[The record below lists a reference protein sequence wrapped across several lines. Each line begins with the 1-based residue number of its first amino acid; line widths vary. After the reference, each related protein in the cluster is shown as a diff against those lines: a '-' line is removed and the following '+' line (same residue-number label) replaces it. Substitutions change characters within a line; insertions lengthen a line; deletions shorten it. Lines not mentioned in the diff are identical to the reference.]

1 MESNIGQ
8 VHLPLPSQDDLKLYA
23 SALRYTIFP
32 SDVITVKTR
41 GNCIKHSRA
50 SDVVKYHTG
59 SSSNSTLRPQL
70 DISGLFYIIPP
81 SDVNI
86 KTRKN

>member
-1 MESNIGQ
+1 MESYICQ

-50 SDVVKYHTG
+50 SGVVKYHTG

-70 DISGLFYIIPP
+70 DISSLFYIIPP

>member
-1 MESNIGQ
+1 MESYIGQ

-70 DISGLFYIIPP
+70 DISSLFYIIPP

>member
-59 SSSNSTLRPQL
+59 SSSNSSLRPQL

>member
-1 MESNIGQ
+1 MESYIGQ

-59 SSSNSTLRPQL
+59 SSSNSTLRQQL

>member
-59 SSSNSTLRPQL
+59 SSSNSTLRQQL

>member
-1 MESNIGQ
+1 MESYIGQ

-41 GNCIKHSRA
+41 GNCIKHSRV

-59 SSSNSTLRPQL
+59 SHSTLRSQL
-70 DISGLFYIIPP
+70 DISSLFYIIPP

>member
-1 MESNIGQ
+1 MESYIGQ

-59 SSSNSTLRPQL
+59 SSSQL
-70 DISGLFYIIPP
+70 DISSLFYIIPP
-81 SDVNI
+81 SDVNTGI

>member
-1 MESNIGQ
+1 MAGLNNKNMADFLETFQ
-8 VHLPLPSQDDLKLYA
+8 YEL
-23 SALRYTIFP
+23 
-32 SDVITVKTR
+32 VITVKTR

-59 SSSNSTLRPQL
+59 SSSQL
-70 DISGLFYIIPP
+70 DISSLFYIIPP

>member
-1 MESNIGQ
+1 METNIGQ

>member
-8 VHLPLPSQDDLKLYA
+8 VHLPLPSQDDLKLYV

-70 DISGLFYIIPP
+70 DISSLFYIIPP

>member
-8 VHLPLPSQDDLKLYA
+8 VHLPLPSQDDLKLYVSA
-23 SALRYTIFP
+23 SRYTIFP

-41 GNCIKHSRA
+41 GNCIKHCRA

-70 DISGLFYIIPP
+70 DISSLFHIIPP

>member
-41 GNCIKHSRA
+41 RNCIKHSRA

-59 SSSNSTLRPQL
+59 SSSNSSLRPQL